1 MVPFLPPPADSLSD
15 AAIALVTCFKG
26 GRTYV
31 HSTDLLASLESE
43 AGRRL
48 GAGAWVRHL
57 TIRRQVTR
65 EVEAWFEPRA
75 DAFGA
80 FLLQGPSGT
89 LRGWL
94 TESIR
99 PITRRVPYD
108 EDALLASVRFE
119 GDAALL
125 PGAAVGF
132 TRFEQMVTL
141 WKALA
146 TRQVPGPW
154 TLAQVDLDG
163 PLPPAGPLEVQY
175 PRTIDGRLKLGV
187 LSRAGLVLGTCR
199 AILADADVARGM
211 HR

>member
-1 MVPFLPPPADSLSD
+1 MTDSARHPCD
-15 AAIALVTCFKG
+15 ELVTLFKG
-26 GRTYV
+26 NRTYV
-31 HSTDLLASLESE
+31 HSTDLLASLEAE

-48 GAGAWVRHL
+48 GAGAWVCHL
-57 TIRRQVTR
+57 TIRRPMTR
-65 EVEAWFEPRA
+65 EVEAWFEPPA

-80 FLLQGPSGT
+80 FLLQGPSGA

-119 GDAALL
+119 GDAAVL
-125 PGAAVGF
+125 PGAVAGF

-187 LSRAGLVLGTCR
+187 LSLAGSVLGTCR
-199 AILADADVARGM
+199 AILADADFARGM

>member
-1 MVPFLPPPADSLSD
+1 MTDSALRPCYE
-15 AAIALVTCFKG
+15 LVTLFKG

-31 HSTDLLASLESE
+31 HSTDLLASLECE

-48 GAGAWVRHL
+48 GAEAWVGHL
-57 TIRRQVTR
+57 TIRRQATR

-80 FLLQGPSGT
+80 FRLQGPIGT

-94 TESIR
+94 TESPR

-119 GDAALL
+119 GDAAVL
-125 PGAAVGF
+125 PGAVVGF

-187 LSRAGLVLGTCR
+187 LSRTGAVLGTCR
-199 AILADADVARGM
+199 AILADAIVARGR